1 MSKPKVI
8 YARPGDMFEIRM
20 VCHEDFDLNARD
32 WRDQTYPTRMLI
44 MAVDSNEIAF
54 ANSAMTRLVR
64 WPSHP
69 SGGDRHG
76 E

>member
-1 MSKPKVI
+1 MSKPRII
-8 YARPGDMFEIRM
+8 YARPGDMIEIRM
-20 VCHEDFDLNARD
+20 VCHDDFDLNARS
-32 WRDQTYPTRMLI
+32 WRDQTYPTSMLI

-54 ANSAMTRLVR
+54 ATTMTRVVR
-64 WPSHP
+64 WPSRP

>member
-8 YARPGDMFEIRM
+8 YARPGDTIEIRM

-32 WRDQTYPTRMLI
+32 WRQQTFPTSTLI
-44 MAVDSNEIAF
+44 MVVDSHGVAF
-54 ANSAMTRLVR
+54 ADPITRQVP
-64 WPSHP
+64 WPSRHP
-69 SGGDRHG
+69 SGGG

>member
-1 MSKPKVI
+1 MSKPRII
-8 YARPGDMFEIRM
+8 YARPGDMIEIRM
-20 VCHEDFDLNARD
+20 VCHDDFDLNARD
-32 WRDQTYPTRMLI
+32 WREQTYPTRMLL
-44 MAVDSNEIAF
+44 MAVGTHQIAF
-54 ANSAMTRLVR
+54 ANPMTRQVR